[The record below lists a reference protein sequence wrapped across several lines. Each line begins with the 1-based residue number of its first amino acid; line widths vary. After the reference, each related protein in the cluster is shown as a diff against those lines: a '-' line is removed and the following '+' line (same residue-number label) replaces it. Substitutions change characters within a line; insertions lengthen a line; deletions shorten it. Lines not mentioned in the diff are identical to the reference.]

1 MKSWS
6 GITGSAQY
14 QALSPDQQSQVRDAY
29 YNTVLVP
36 AAKAQGIRGADL
48 GRLKTEFY
56 SSADLTP
63 TPSPRSGSQ
72 SEQKGL
78 TGWVENLGSGAAAAG
93 KHWIDTPISKL
104 WDESEVKKS
113 LIGVLSPGHALPLFE
128 QVSLVK
134 AGKAPASSLDSYAD
148 WGAISPADRQAVLKG
163 GKSLSDVQ
171 EGSVLAMGH
180 ALGQFGH
187 ALVHNPGAIVKGM
200 FDNPFD
206 FASGIATAYVSGA
219 AGKAGSA
226 AAIGLR
232 AEKYAKA
239 VGLATEV
246 GTAGAI
252 GAGEQAFANKADRHA
267 AQQSALTAGVMQAAS
282 QAPLHAALTVMGK
295 GWRKAQGAAKGAEE
309 AATES
314 AHATDHTDIPAEDMG
329 DHFHSVAEDEYL
341 TARAGIAKAER
352 DLGAPPKRHKGET
365 PGDFAARQQ
374 EHAAKKQAINDLRES
389 LLRPLEHRVNAPRP
403 MTVDDSVSAAMDE
416 LGTDASDEA
425 IRARARSLLAD
436 SKKAAQDFRDR
447 QKARADHLEDYPE
460 HNQAYT
466 RGMDDAIN
474 RRRAGEKSVSPE
486 GAPPPDHEDFY
497 ARLAHT
503 LGGEMAPGLPA
514 PSELPIYSKG
524 GVGYSSLRDAAT
536 NHVPVFEPEGQPAAG
551 ARYAESMRSK
561 PTIKPSEMA
570 PGLPAPSERPIYSK
584 GGVGYSSPHEAAT
597 NHVPVFEPEGQPLPA
612 TKYAH
617 LITERARRIRAENDA
632 KREAASAKE
641 KAALDARTK
650 AAATAART
658 LPKIHR
664 TLDDLSKKIAEME
677 KVAKAKNVDLAV
689 ANRNA
694 KALQAARTRVTKLK
708 EQKAALEADLG
719 EPHAKAQ
726 AGRISP
732 HMAATLGVAAT
743 GAIVGAMLNQHDPAV
758 GLLEGALA
766 GLGMT
771 LAAPALWDAANA
783 TMRHTVTGIDKAI
796 EATAKAIP
804 NVKVTPLR
812 RALFIGAAVGG
823 ISEGMQYGYDEKNED
838 DSHVTPTALGLAA
851 VAAFGSL
858 MLSRS
863 NVAAVPTTLDGYD
876 TVRLNVTQ
884 RVVGEALA
892 RQTILKAAE
901 AIWKL
906 GGKAARDG
914 RVIAATEDPKAYA
927 ALSGDEKK
935 AVDVSRAFY
944 DETAKAALQHGVID
958 NVLENYVPHAF
969 DLTDPATR
977 DFFQTLY
984 AAKGRV
990 GDPAAS
996 RYRKLP
1002 VLISD
1007 ILKNNGRVIYK
1018 GREYDLK
1025 LKTLDA
1031 GHLLSAYGVAVYRAI
1046 EDVKLAKSLKK
1057 AGIITEDAPGTAEYT
1072 TIDNPAFRNDK
1083 GAPYKVR
1090 SDFAPYINTV
1100 VRQAAKAGL
1109 SYRALSGLAKTSAAL
1124 KSVQL
1129 AASFFHAK
1137 ALGIVGMLVGGSTPK
1152 DLAAAMARYAADV
1165 DSEEVQMKI
1174 RHGMTFS
1181 TPELTEGSVP
1191 TGYQGVMRRMSAEL
1205 RAKGHEGAADKMDSL
1220 NHLLMLPERLTFGA
1234 VMAGVKLDAFDRFEA
1249 RAVNALDHPP
1259 SDAELNHIRDN
1270 AARFANHLAGGQN
1283 WVGEAFRASGR
1294 IEHALLLA
1302 MGSAEGRMIGG
1313 IVSYAADWLYST
1325 LNIAAESVGL
1335 RGNDP
1340 MFRRIGALS
1349 MTRSLAIGAGVAYAI
1364 SSSTGGH
1371 WSPQDPF
1378 GVTYD
1383 DGTHI
1388 DLFKHMSEPFHAAE
1402 DPGKFAANKESA
1414 LVADAIKLSGILK
1427 ESKPLSEKGAEVA
1440 KLLPTPFSLEDMKS
1454 PVSDSAT
1461 NMILSTVLG
1470 AHITQRRPKD

>member
-416 LGTDASDEA
+416 LGTDAPDEA
-425 IRARARSLLAD
+425 IRTRARSLLAD

-503 LGGEMAPGLPA
+503 LGGEEAPKGNGA
-514 PSELPIYSKG
+514 PDR
-524 GVGYSSLRDAAT
+524 V
-536 NHVPVFEPEGQPAAG
+536 N
-551 ARYAESMRSK
+551 
-561 PTIKPSEMA
+561 
-570 PGLPAPSERPIYSK
+570 
-584 GGVGYSSPHEAAT
+584 
-597 NHVPVFEPEGQPLPA
+597 VPVFEPEGQPLPA

-914 RVIAATEDPKAYA
+914 RVIAATEDPRAYA

-1083 GAPYKVR
+1083 GVPYKVR